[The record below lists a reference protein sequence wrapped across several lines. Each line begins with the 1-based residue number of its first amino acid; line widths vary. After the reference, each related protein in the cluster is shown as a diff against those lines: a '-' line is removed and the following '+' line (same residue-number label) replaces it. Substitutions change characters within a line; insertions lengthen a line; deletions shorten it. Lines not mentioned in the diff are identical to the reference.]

1 MVAAQKNS
9 EAAPPIVEVDDGASA
24 QGLKGRLG
32 VGSIVFSVV
41 AFAAPLLVVVGLMP
55 SVIGFAGYAIVPAY
69 TMIMLIVLLFA
80 FGYATMT
87 RYVNRPGAF
96 YAYITAGLGRR
107 VGLGGAFV
115 ALFGYLLLALP
126 TWIAFGVYVWQLVTG
141 TFHGPDIPWYVWA
154 LVGAAL
160 TGIFSYRHIEFSA
173 KVLGVAL
180 GLEVLLVIAFD
191 TVAFIDG
198 GPGGIPVRPL
208 TVGAVTDGGF
218 GLALLFGMLCFI
230 GFESA
235 AIYREEA
242 KDPEKTVPR
251 ATYLSVILIGVFY
264 VIAAWAFLT
273 ALGPDGVAG
282 AAKADPASLF
292 GETAARYLGTVL
304 PDVIKVLVITST
316 FACLLAQHNT
326 ISRYGFSLGKD
337 GVFPSR
343 FGAAHPRHHSPH
355 IASMVVTALTLVTVF
370 ALAAVTGFE
379 NDGTNAFTIYIRT
392 NGLGAMIVIF
402 LMCLVSIAIIA
413 YFAKN
418 RVDTPAR
425 VWKTVVA
432 PILGLIGLLIIL
444 VLSVVHVDT
453 LIGAGETAS
462 LLMTLLLPV
471 VLIAGIAYASHL
483 ARAKP
488 DIFTRIGR
496 Q

>member
-1 MVAAQKNS
+1 MAAQGSS
-9 EAAPPIVEVDDGASA
+9 EAGPPTAKVDDGAPA

-55 SVIGFAGYAIVPAY
+55 SVVGFAGYAIVPAY
-69 TMIMLIVLLFA
+69 ATVMLIVLLFA

-87 RYVNRPGAF
+87 RYVSRPGAF

-126 TWIAFGVYVWQLVTG
+126 TWIAFGVYVRQLVTG

-160 TGIFSYRHIEFSA
+160 TGFFSYHHVEFSA
-173 KVLGVAL
+173 KVLGIAL
-180 GLEVLLVIAFD
+180 GLEVLLVTAFD
-191 TVAFIDG
+191 TVVFIDG
-198 GPGGIPVRPL
+198 GPDGIPMRLL
-208 TVGAVTDGGF
+208 TAGAVTDGGF

-251 ATYLSVILIGVFY
+251 ATYLAVILIGVFY
-264 VIAAWAFLT
+264 VITAWAFLT
-273 ALGPDGVAG
+273 ALGPEGVAG
-282 AAKADPASLF
+282 AATADPASLF
-292 GETAARYLGTVL
+292 GETAALYLGTVVL
-304 PDVIKVLVITST
+304 DIIKALVITST
-316 FACLLAQHNT
+316 FATLLAQHNT

-337 GVFPSR
+337 GVFPR
-343 FGAAHPRHHSPH
+343 RLGAAHPRHHSPH
-355 IASMVVTALTLVTVF
+355 VASAVVTVLTLVTVV

-379 NDGTNAFTIYIRT
+379 NDGANAFTVYIRT
-392 NGLGAMIVIF
+392 NGLGAIIVIF
-402 LMCLVSIAIIA
+402 LMCLVSVAIIA
-413 YFAKN
+413 YFARN

-425 VWKTVVA
+425 VWMTIVA
-432 PILGLIGLLIIL
+432 PVLGLIGLLFIL
-444 VLSVVHVDT
+444 VLSVVHVDS
-453 LIGAGETAS
+453 LIGAGETTS

-471 VLIAGIAYASHL
+471 VLIAGIVYASHL

-488 DIFTRIGR
+488 DVFTRIGR